1 MSVGVLVFHPQLEHS
16 TVDRALSHAI
26 YDMPQVDVH
35 DVYKLYPDFQ
45 IDVQAEQEF
54 LTVHDHVI
62 FQFPMY
68 WYSMPPLMRAWED
81 AVFTHGWAYGS
92 TGHALQGKT
101 YRAAVS
107 IGVRQE
113 KYSETGEY
121 HVTAQT
127 LLKPLETLQ
136 YNTGMVWE
144 EPFIVFGGSS
154 LTPEQLQTKQAAYRE
169 LIQQYQQ

>member
-16 TVDRALSHAI
+16 TVDQALSRAI
-26 YDMPQVDVH
+26 CDMPQVEIR
-35 DVYKLYPDFQ
+35 DVYKLYPNFQ
-45 IDVQAEQEF
+45 IEVQTEQEF
-54 LTVHDHVI
+54 LAAHDHIV

-101 YRAAVS
+101 YRAVVS
-107 IGVRQE
+107 VGARQE

-136 YNTGMVWE
+136 YNTGMIWE

-154 LTPEQLQTKQAAYRE
+154 LTTEQLLYKQEAYRE
-169 LIQQYQQ
+169 LMLQYEK

>member
-16 TVDRALSHAI
+16 TVDRALSETI
-26 YDMPQVDVH
+26 RDIPGVEVH
-35 DVYKLYPDFQ
+35 DVYQLYPDSQ
-45 IDVQAEQEF
+45 IDVAAEQEF
-54 LTVHDHVI
+54 LARHQHLI

-92 TGHALQGKT
+92 TGHALAGKT
-101 YRAAVS
+101 YRVAVS

-113 KYSETGEY
+113 KYAESGEY
-121 HVTAQT
+121 HVTAET

-136 YNTGMVWE
+136 YNMGMEWQ

-154 LTPEQLQTKQAAYRE
+154 LSAEQLQEKQHEYAQLVKSYGA
-169 LIQQYQQ
+169 